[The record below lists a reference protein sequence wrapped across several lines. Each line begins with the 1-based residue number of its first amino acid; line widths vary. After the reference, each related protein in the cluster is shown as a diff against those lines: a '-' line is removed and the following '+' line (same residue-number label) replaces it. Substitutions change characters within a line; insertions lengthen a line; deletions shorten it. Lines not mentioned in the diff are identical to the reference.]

1 MNLRNQKTTLGKSV
15 ISSIDPTLW
24 NTIPKVIKRTSRYK
38 NLKHTLKKNLKKTLN
53 ETGKSSFFAFC

>member
-1 MNLRNQKTTLGKSV
+1 MNLRNQKTTLAKSV

-38 NLKHTLKKNLKKTLN
+38 NLKHTLKKNLKKN
-53 ETGKSSFFAFC
+53 FK